1 MSGSTTV
8 HEIDWSLILKQ
19 LERRGAQS
27 LPTYPGDLK
36 AALLQHARLNGHP
49 KADLTYQLASDIAR
63 LTTHCDPEIIYW
75 FSRLLSLV
83 DAK

>member
-1 MSGSTTV
+1 MNTSLTAN
-8 HEIDWSLILKQ
+8 EIDWSPILNQ
-19 LERRGAQS
+19 LERKNAQC

-36 AALLQHARLNGHP
+36 MALLQHAHLNGHP
-49 KADLTYQLASDIAR
+49 KADLIYQLASDIAR

-83 DAK
+83 DAP